1 MSRFMKTYIKFL
13 IIIFLVFLHSSLNA
27 ASITG
32 TIFHSDTTTPITTN
46 GLEILVEAYS
56 TQCPSPENCNGGC
69 AGGLPLGSWVDS
81 GTGIFFIHNIP
92 AGSYFLVVHANY
104 GANYLSEWWAMPES
118 VRNCDEAQ
126 EVTVSES
133 EEKSGIN
140 FYLDSGATISGTIF
154 KNDGLTPLITPYSTI
169 EVYSD
174 SGERLYSTSTNNGN
188 PNGDFTIVR
197 IPTGQYYLKAVGS
210 SSLSYNEIS
219 YTSEWWT
226 NTDSS
231 ENFSDSQIIEITEG
245 EEISGKNFQLDPLF
259 KISGTIFY
267 EGGNKPVRQDE
278 EKVEIFLS
286 ETPCGVPIQ
295 NYPGHNDW
303 SGNYLIRNIPAGN
316 YFLKAM
322 PYGTTRF
329 QETWWNSTGNIENC
343 NSAQQIEVGGENNI
357 FNKDFHIHFLK
368 PFPWYLL
375 LPIFGH
381 Q

>member
-1 MSRFMKTYIKFL
+1 MKTCIKSL
-13 IIIFLVFLHSSLNA
+13 IIILFVFLHSSLNA

-46 GLEILVEAYS
+46 GLNILVEAYT
-56 TQCPSPENCNGGC
+56 TQCPSPENCTGWC
-69 AGGLPLGSWVDS
+69 AGGEQLGGWVDS
-81 GTGIFFIHNIP
+81 DTGAFIIHNIP
-92 AGSYFLVVHANY
+92 AGSYFLVAKASY
-104 GANYLSEWWAMPES
+104 GTNYLSEWWSTPES

-140 FYLDSGATISGTIF
+140 FYLDPGATISGTIF
-154 KNDGLTPLITPYSTI
+154 KNDGVTPIITPYSTI

-174 SGERLYSTSTNNGN
+174 SGESLYSTSTNNGN
-188 PNGDFTIVR
+188 PNGDFAIIR

-210 SSLSYNEIS
+210 SSLSNNEIE

-226 NTDSS
+226 NTESS
-231 ENFSDSQIIEITEG
+231 ENFSDAQIIEITEG
-245 EEISGKNFQLDPLF
+245 EEVSGKNFQLDPLF
-259 KISGTIFY
+259 KILGTIFY
-267 EGGNKPVRQDE
+267 EEGNEPVRQNE

-286 ETPCGVPIQ
+286 ETPCGVPLQ

-303 SGNYLIRNIPAGN
+303 SGNYLIKDIPAGN

-329 QETWWNSTGNIENC
+329 KETWWNSTGNIANC
-343 NSAQQIEVGGENNI
+343 TSAQQIEVGGENNI
-357 FNKDFHIHFLK
+357 FDKDFHILFLK

-375 LPIFGH
+375 VPIFGH